1 MVARALVREIPDS
14 FTRALSARGASSS
27 IDVAL
32 AREQHALYRE
42 ALQSSQTIVV
52 PADEESPDCVFVE
65 DTAVIL
71 GNHHKAILTRP
82 GAPSRQRET
91 SAIASALAPYLD
103 LLRMEAPATLDGG
116 DVMYLKGRFYVARSA
131 RTNADGIEMLRHWCG
146 RDAVLPV
153 GLPTGVL
160 HLKCVVSPIDQETI
174 LLADDSLSP
183 QLFPGI
189 EILRVPKEETY
200 AANAVACGSHV
211 VCAAEYPRTIDLL
224 AAAGRDP
231 RPVPTTEVR
240 KADGSL
246 TCQSLLW

>member
-1 MVARALVREIPDS
+1 MVARALVRQIPDS
-14 FTRALSARGASSS
+14 FTRALSADGAASS
-27 IDVAL
+27 IDLAL

-42 ALQSSQTIVV
+42 ALQPVQTIVV
-52 PADEESPDCVFVE
+52 PADEECPDCVFVE
-65 DTAVIL
+65 DTAVII
-71 GNHHKAILTRP
+71 GNTKAILTRP

-91 SAIASALAPYLD
+91 TAIATALAPFLE
-103 LLRMEAPATLDGG
+103 LVRMAAPATLDGG
-116 DVMYLKGRFYVARSA
+116 DVMFVRDKLYVARSA

-146 RDAVLPV
+146 RDAVIPV

-174 LLADDSLSP
+174 LLADESLSP

-224 AAAGRDP
+224 AAAGHAP